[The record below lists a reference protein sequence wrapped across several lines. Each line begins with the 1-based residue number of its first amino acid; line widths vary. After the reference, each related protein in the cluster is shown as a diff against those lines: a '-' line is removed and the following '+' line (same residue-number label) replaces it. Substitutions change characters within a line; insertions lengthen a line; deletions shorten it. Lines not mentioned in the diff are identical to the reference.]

1 MYVCLISDESMGLGR
16 VMGVG
21 GGGGLVSVAG
31 ERVFL
36 GDSSIF
42 FSIMYLIIITTIIIL

>member
-21 GGGGLVSVAG
+21 GGGVG
-31 ERVFL
+31 EC
-36 GDSSIF
+36 GWGESIPGRLFDF
-42 FSIMYLIIITTIIIL
+42 FSLLCT